1 MNLIK
6 DDATLTEV
14 RRFFCKALM
23 PLARRLKY
31 EGRVFFPVKAEPQL
45 QTYYVTRDKTSMVS
59 EDFEMAGCDSI
70 DNLEEALINMWTS
83 QGYPELNTLAPA
95 LTKLAQSLHFVEE
108 QNEEVSPFVYVMF

>member
-1 MNLIK
+1 MNSIK

-14 RRFFCKALM
+14 RRFFCKVLM

-31 EGRVFFPVKAEPQL
+31 EGRVFFPVKADPQL
-45 QTYYVTRDKTSMVS
+45 QTYYVTRDKTAMVP

-70 DNLEEALINMWTS
+70 GDLEKALINMWTS
-83 QGYPELNTLAPA
+83 QGCPELDTLAPA
-95 LTKLAQSLHFVEE
+95 LSGLAQSLYFAEE